1 MTCLDIVC
9 FFEVH
14 QSNMYGKQ
22 HRHEFRDWNIC
33 CNLKHLQGLTG
44 LRWKCLIL
52 PLTVVTNSRFLS
64 RLRWGFWILPQS
76 ALSFKLISAFY
87 ILASV
92 SDIFKQKPSLRAWG
106 AFCCSRSILWGKKSH
121 TEVTGKETRVEG
133 VLCKLLFALT
143 FITVWCQYFSKL
155 YKALGPK

>member
-14 QSNMYGKQ
+14 QSNMDGKQ

-64 RLRWGFWILPQS
+64 RLRWRFWILPQS

-106 AFCCSRSILWGKKSH
+106 AFCCSRSILWEKKKPHRSYWK
-121 TEVTGKETRVEG
+121 GDKSG
-133 VLCKLLFALT
+133 G
-143 FITVWCQYFSKL
+143 
-155 YKALGPK
+155 GPVQVVICIDIHHCLMPIF